1 MIGPGFTRFNT
12 VHMCLCVRLI
22 SVELWKEMSKKMHSL
37 KKEKGGIVKCTRLR
51 FHCGNELQP
60 LGRKFLLLSKGQR
73 LLKAG
78 PSAVFVITRQ

>member
-1 MIGPGFTRFNT
+1 MLVCEINQCG
-12 VHMCLCVRLI
+12 I
-22 SVELWKEMSKKMHSL
+22 VEGNVKKKMHSL
-37 KKEKGGIVKCTRLR
+37 KKAKWGIVKCTKLR
-51 FHCGNELQP
+51 FHSGNELQP